1 MERVVT
7 AYSKEVGSTKNRKLP
22 KLWEKIEKFSAD
34 LAKYSNDI
42 QVKKE
47 WLEERNKTLC
57 SYNHYAMKCAGLKAK
72 QDRCKEAGKEGTLK
86 QKEKIKRNQEKLGQ
100 AKAAFL
106 KEHEAIIESLHYRWD
121 NRFTFLDDFVSKVLC
136 NEQMFFESY
145 VRSLQSTRNILD
157 KTMKQSTNSPDH
169 SPQQAEERQKW
180 DLAADGSDNENSL
193 VENPGEENSMS
204 SSKKQKSGPSRL
216 PSEEQEFPP
225 MRKSEGEIFPLQETP
240 KKSKRKKTK
249 IRTPQSAPVAAQT
262 NPFASPPSV
271 GFDPFVFP
279 SGEHVASEIS
289 SKGDVDFQFP
299 VSFKQETAC
308 GEQVGNENQTSSFS
322 NEQNPFKRGSAKKN
336 GSPDPFESLF

>member
-1 MERVVT
+1 MEIVVT

-72 QDRCKEAGKEGTLK
+72 QDRCKEAGKEGTSK

-100 AKAAFL
+100 AKAAFF
-106 KEHEAIIESLHYRWD
+106 KEHEAIIESLHNRWD
-121 NRFTFLDDFVSKVLC
+121 SRFTFLDDFVSKVLC

-157 KTMKQSTNSPDH
+157 KAVKQSTNSP
-169 SPQQAEERQKW
+169 QQAERQRW
-180 DLAADGSDNENSL
+180 DLPADGSDNENSL
-193 VENPGEENSMS
+193 IENPGEENSMAS
-204 SSKKQKSGPSRL
+204 LKKQKSGRSRL
-216 PSEEQEFPP
+216 PSEEQEFPLV
-225 MRKSEGEIFPLQETP
+225 RKSEGEIFPLQETP

-279 SGEHVASEIS
+279 TGEHVEREIS

-299 VSFKQETAC
+299 VSLKQETAS
-308 GEQVGNENQTSSFS
+308 GERVGGENQTSSFS